1 MHEYWLTKALWYV
14 DNQKTNVRV
23 RKYPNDEGFYYI
35 VLRKDNTL
43 GAKNL
48 SDALVRDI
56 ELVVQGIRIVSES

>member
-14 DNQKTNVRV
+14 DNQKTNMRV